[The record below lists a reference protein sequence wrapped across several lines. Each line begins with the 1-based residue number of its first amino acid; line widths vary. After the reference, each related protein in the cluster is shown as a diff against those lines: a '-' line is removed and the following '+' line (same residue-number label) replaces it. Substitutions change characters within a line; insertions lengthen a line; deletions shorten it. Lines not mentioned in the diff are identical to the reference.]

1 MLTPQDDLIGHQL
14 PTTFDQVD
22 NSDPAW
28 MERLWYTGHPMP
40 QGPGPASDPQ
50 VMFDLGL
57 GYHPNRNVMDA
68 FAGVAVPGRQ
78 WNFRASRRLRAA
90 GGPDPLTTTVGPL
103 AFRVIEGLKRHALTL
118 AENDSGLSFEL
129 EFHGTLNPHE
139 EAAHLRRRE
148 GRITEHMYRAQQM
161 GRYSGW
167 LKVDGKTHD
176 VAGWLGQRD
185 HSWGVR
191 SEMRTDETAPPLTF
205 YPPFF
210 YCWTTAQFA
219 HSSKGPRGL
228 TIFFKER
235 APGDKIYLSGE
246 ETFALGSKASGRQ
259 RLIDVQHEVHW
270 HDDPHGQSMAAA
282 TFELAFGD
290 GTRRPVQVRVL
301 PTKYYLKGGLY
312 GGLDG
317 WFHGDDKGRLHTA
330 HETWDLTD
338 PAMRRKV
345 RTLADQVIEVR
356 DGDDVGYGIIEY
368 GVGKGY
374 AKYEAVQAH
383 PPI

>member
-14 PTTFDQVD
+14 PTTFDQID

-28 MERLWYTGHPMP
+28 MERLWYTGHPA
-40 QGPGPASDPQ
+40 PGGE
-50 VMFDLGL
+50 VMFDVGL

-78 WNFRASRRLRAA
+78 WNFRASRRLR
-90 GGPDPLTTTVGPL
+90 PDPLATTVGPL
-103 AFRVIEGLKRHALTL
+103 SIQVVEGLKRHRLAL
-118 AENDSGLSFEL
+118 APNDSGIAFEL
-129 EFHGTLNPHE
+129 EFVSDLHPHE
-139 EAAHLRRRE
+139 EKAHLRRRD
-148 GRITEHMYRAQQM
+148 GRITENMARAQQL
-161 GRYSGW
+161 GRWRGW
-167 LKVDGKTHD
+167 LGYDGRRVEVDERT
-176 VAGWLGQRD
+176 WCGQRD

-191 SEMRTDETAPPLTF
+191 AEMRTDETHPPLTF

-210 YCWTTAQFA
+210 YCWTTAQFPN
-219 HSSKGPRGL
+219 GRGL
-228 TIFFKER
+228 HLFFKER

-246 ETFALGSKASGRQ
+246 EVFRQ
-259 RLIDVQHEVHW
+259 GEKVSSRHMLADLTHDVEW
-270 HDDPHGQSMAAA
+270 HDDAHGQSMASAVFNL
-282 TFELAFGD
+282 TFAD
-290 GTRRPVQVRVL
+290 GRKRDVRLRTL

-317 WFHGDDKGRLHTA
+317 WFHGDDRGKLHLA
-330 HETWDLTD
+330 HEAWDLADAAT
-338 PAMRRKV
+338 RRKV

-356 DGDDVGYGIIEY
+356 DGDDVGYGIVEY

-374 AKYEAVQAH
+374 ALYEAVQAH

>member
-14 PTTFDQVD
+14 PTPFDQID

-28 MERLWYTGHPMP
+28 MERLWYTGHPA
-40 QGPGPASDPQ
+40 PGGEII
-50 VMFDLGL
+50 FDIGL

-78 WNFRASRRLRAA
+78 WNFRASRRLRQS
-90 GGPDPLTTTVGPL
+90 GGPGPLTTTVGPL
-103 AFRVIEGLKRHALTL
+103 EIRVIEGLKRQRITL
-118 AENDSGLSFEL
+118 AENDSGLRMEL
-129 EFHGTLNPHE
+129 EFNATLNPHE
-139 EAAHLRRRE
+139 EAGHLRRRE

-161 GRYSGW
+161 GRYTGW
-167 LKVDGKTHD
+167 MEFDGRRVAVDT
-176 VAGWLGQRD
+176 WPGQRD

-191 SEMRTDETAPPLTF
+191 AEMRSDETAPPLTF

-210 YCWTTAQFA
+210 FCWATAQF
-219 HSSKGPRGL
+219 KDYGL
-228 TIFFKER
+228 VIFFKER
-235 APGDKIYLSGE
+235 APGEMIYLSGE
-246 ETFALGSKASGRQ
+246 IVAPFGHKASGRQ
-259 RLIDVQHEVHW
+259 QLVAVQHDVQW
-270 HDDPHGQSMAAA
+270 HADALGQNMAAA
-282 TFELAFGD
+282 TFDLTFASGE
-290 GTRRPVQVRVL
+290 RRNVQVRVL

-312 GGLDG
+312 GGLNG
-317 WFHGDDKGRLHTA
+317 WFHGDDKGKALFTA

-338 PAMRRKV
+338 PAIRRTA

-356 DGDDVGYGIIEY
+356 DGDEVGYGIIEY

-374 AKYEAVQAH
+374 EKYEAVQVH